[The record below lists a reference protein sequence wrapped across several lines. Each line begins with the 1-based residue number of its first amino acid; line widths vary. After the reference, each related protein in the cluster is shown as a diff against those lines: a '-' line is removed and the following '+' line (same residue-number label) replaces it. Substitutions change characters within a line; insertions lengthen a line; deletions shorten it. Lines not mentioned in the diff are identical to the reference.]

1 MLFRSIA
8 RPVCSGEKGGTAD
21 QASIATTRTGKRRSA
36 GRTWIH
42 AALVG
47 TARFLIDLRIG
58 PRTLEMAIALVATIG
73 TYCLP
78 HAPLTILADDHRP
91 YPQAILS
98 IFGVTRH
105 RRRRHPRGRMKH
117 SDLKP
122 PPGLLVGIVSKLR
135 DATGNLVR
143 VKRRR
148 LFGRLKDI
156 RKHIRELGLGYE
168 INTAHI
174 ERINGTMRTQQTRL
188 ARRTRNVS
196 RSDTWLERAL
206 SLWRDWYHWIRPH
219 DSLAGRT
226 PAMAMGL
233 TDRLWTVLEYVRY
246 PVHVGE
252 LQRAIWAE
260 DRENLLTTGL
270 NRQNNPKP
278 LPTS

>member
-1 MLFRSIA
+1 
-8 RPVCSGEKGGTAD
+8 
-21 QASIATTRTGKRRSA
+21 
-36 GRTWIH
+36 
-42 AALVG
+42 
-47 TARFLIDLRIG
+47 
-58 PRTLEMAIALVATIG
+58 MAIALVASAAACCTPL
-73 TYCLP
+73 T
-78 HAPLTILADDHRP
+78 PLTILADDHRP

-98 IFGVTRH
+98 IFGVARY
-105 RRRRHPRGRMKH
+105 RRRRGGHGRKKH

-135 DATGNLVR
+135 DAAGNLVR

-156 RKHIRELGLGYE
+156 QKKIKRLGLGHD

-196 RSDTWLERAL
+196 RNEAWLEWAL

-219 DSLAGRT
+219 DSLAGLT

-233 TDRLWTVLEYVRY
+233 ADRVWTVMEYVCY
-246 PVHVGE
+246 PVHVGAFH
-252 LQRAIWAE
+252 RAIWAE
-260 DRENLLTTGL
+260 QRENLLTNGL
-270 NRQNNPKP
+270 NRQKRPKF

>member
-1 MLFRSIA
+1 M
-8 RPVCSGEKGGTAD
+8 V
-21 QASIATTRTGKRRSA
+21 
-36 GRTWIH
+36 
-42 AALVG
+42 

-58 PRTLEMAIALVATIG
+58 PRTLEMATALVATVG

-78 HAPLTILADDHRP
+78 NLPLTILTDDHRP

-105 RRRRHPRGRMKH
+105 RRRRRPFRRRRQ

-143 VKRRR
+143 VRQRR
-148 LFGRLKDI
+148 LFGRLADI
-156 RKHIRELGLGYE
+156 RKQLKKLGLGRQ

-196 RSDTWLERAL
+196 RSDTWLGRAL
-206 SLWRDWYHWIRPH
+206 LLWRDWYHWIRPH
-219 DSLAGRT
+219 DALAGRT
-226 PAMAMGL
+226 PAMGMGL
-233 TDRLWTVLEYVRY
+233 TDRLWTVVEYIRY

-252 LQRAIWAE
+252 FQRAVWAE
-260 DRENLLTTGL
+260 DRENLLTNGL
-270 NRQNNPKP
+270 NRRKRRRP

>member
-1 MLFRSIA
+1 M
-8 RPVCSGEKGGTAD
+8 V
-21 QASIATTRTGKRRSA
+21 
-36 GRTWIH
+36 
-42 AALVG
+42 

-58 PRTLEMAIALVATIG
+58 PRTLEMATALVATVG
-73 TYCLP
+73 SYCVP
-78 HAPLTILADDHRP
+78 QMPLTILADDHRP

-98 IFGVTRH
+98 IFGVMRY
-105 RRRRHPRGRMKH
+105 RRRHRPFKRRRQP
-117 SDLKP
+117 DLKP

-135 DATGNLVR
+135 DATGNLIR

-156 RKHIRELGLGYE
+156 RKQLRKLRLGYE

-196 RSDTWLERAL
+196 RSDAWLERAL

-219 DSLAGRT
+219 DSLARRT
-226 PAMAMGL
+226 PAMALGL
-233 TDRLWTVLEYVRY
+233 TDRPWTVLEYAWY

-252 LQRAIWAE
+252 FQRAVWME
-260 DRENLLTTGL
+260 DRQNLLTNGL
-270 NRQNNPKP
+270 NRQKSPTP

>member
-1 MLFRSIA
+1 
-8 RPVCSGEKGGTAD
+8 
-21 QASIATTRTGKRRSA
+21 
-36 GRTWIH
+36 
-42 AALVG
+42 
-47 TARFLIDLRIG
+47 
-58 PRTLEMAIALVATIG
+58 MAIALVASAAACCT
-73 TYCLP
+73 P
-78 HAPLTILADDHRP
+78 FAPLTILADDHRP

-98 IFGVTRH
+98 IFGVTRY
-105 RRRRHPRGRMKH
+105 RRRRHGRGRKKLP
-117 SDLKP
+117 DLKP

-156 RKHIRELGLGYE
+156 RRRIKRLGLGHD

-196 RSDTWLERAL
+196 RGESWLTWAL
-206 SLWRDWYHWIRPH
+206 LLWRDWYHWVRPH
-219 DSLAGRT
+219 DSLGGRT

-233 TDRLWTVLEYVRY
+233 SDHMWTVLEYVCY
-246 PVHVGE
+246 PVHVGAF
-252 LQRAIWAE
+252 QRAIWVE
-260 DRENLLTTGL
+260 DRENLLANGL
-270 NRQNNPKP
+270 NRRKRRKP

>member
-1 MLFRSIA
+1 M
-8 RPVCSGEKGGTAD
+8 
-21 QASIATTRTGKRRSA
+21 
-36 GRTWIH
+36 
-42 AALVG
+42 G

-58 PRTLEMAIALVATIG
+58 PRTLEMATALVATVG
-73 TYCLP
+73 TYCMP
-78 HAPLTILADDHRP
+78 HLPLTILADDHRP

-98 IFGVTRH
+98 IFGLTRH
-105 RRRRHPRGRMKH
+105 RRRRHHRGRRKH

-156 RKHIRELGLGYE
+156 RKQLRKVGLGHE

-196 RSDTWLERAL
+196 RSDTWLAWAL

-233 TDRLWTVLEYVRY
+233 TDHCWTVPDYVQY

-252 LQRAIWAE
+252 FQRAVWAE
-260 DRENLLTTGL
+260 DRENLLTNGL
-270 NRQNNPKP
+270 SRRKRRKP
-278 LPTS
+278 LPMS

>member
-1 MLFRSIA
+1 M
-8 RPVCSGEKGGTAD
+8 
-21 QASIATTRTGKRRSA
+21 AT
-36 GRTWIH
+36 
-42 AALVG
+42 
-47 TARFLIDLRIG
+47 
-58 PRTLEMAIALVATIG
+58 ALVASVAV
-73 TYCLP
+73 CCVP

-91 YPQAILS
+91 YPQAILTV
-98 IFGVTRH
+98 FGILRH
-105 RRRRHPRGRMKH
+105 RRRRRPFRRRKQP
-117 SDLKP
+117 DLKP

-135 DATGNLVR
+135 DATGNLLR

-156 RKHIRELGLGYE
+156 RKQLRKLRLGHE

-219 DSLAGRT
+219 DSLAGQT

-233 TDRLWTVLEYVRY
+233 TNRLWTVPEYVRH

-252 LQRAIWAE
+252 FQRAVWAE
-260 DRENLLTTGL
+260 NRENLLTNGL
-270 NRQNNPKP
+270 NRQKPLKP
-278 LPTS
+278 LPTC

>member
-1 MLFRSIA
+1 M
-8 RPVCSGEKGGTAD
+8 
-21 QASIATTRTGKRRSA
+21 
-36 GRTWIH
+36 
-42 AALVG
+42 
-47 TARFLIDLRIG
+47 
-58 PRTLEMAIALVATIG
+58 ALVASVRA
-73 TYCLP
+73 CCVP
-78 HAPLTILADDHRP
+78 HAPLTLLADDHRP

-98 IFGVTRH
+98 IFGVTRY
-105 RRRRHPRGRMKH
+105 RRRRRPFRRRKHP
-117 SDLKP
+117 DLKP

-156 RKHIRELGLGYE
+156 RQQIRKLGLGEE

-206 SLWRDWYHWIRPH
+206 SLWRDWYHWMRPH
-219 DSLAGRT
+219 HSLDAQT
-226 PAMAMGL
+226 PAMVMGL
-233 TDRLWTVLEYVRY
+233 TDHLWTVLEYVRY

-252 LQRAIWAE
+252 FQRAIWAE
-260 DRENLLTTGL
+260 DRENLLRNGL
-270 NRQNNPKP
+270 NRPKCPKP

>member
-1 MLFRSIA
+1 
-8 RPVCSGEKGGTAD
+8 
-21 QASIATTRTGKRRSA
+21 
-36 GRTWIH
+36 
-42 AALVG
+42 VG
-47 TARFLIDLRIG
+47 TARFLIELRIG
-58 PRTLEMAIALVATIG
+58 PRTLEMATALVLSVGACCAPG
-73 TYCLP
+73 V
-78 HAPLTILADDHRP
+78 PLTILADDHRP

-105 RRRRHPRGRMKH
+105 RRRRRPFRRRKHP
-117 SDLKP
+117 DLKP

-135 DATGNLVR
+135 DATGHLVR
-143 VKRRR
+143 VRRR
-148 LFGRLKDI
+148 KLFGRLKDI
-156 RKHIRELGLGYE
+156 RKQIRKLGLGEE

-219 DSLAGRT
+219 DSLDGQT

-233 TDRLWTVLEYVRY
+233 ADHRWTVLDYVQY

-252 LQRAIWAE
+252 FQRAVWAE
-260 DRENLLTTGL
+260 DRENLLTNGL
-270 NRQNNPKP
+270 NRQKRRKP
-278 LPTS
+278 LPMS

>member
-1 MLFRSIA
+1 VPGAWLLR
-8 RPVCSGEKGGTAD
+8 SGEKGPD
-21 QASIATTRTGKRRSA
+21 QASAAGTTREQTGTRRSA

-42 AALVG
+42 AALVAP
-47 TARFLIDLRIG
+47 ARFRIDLRIG
-58 PRTLEMAIALVATIG
+58 PRTLEMAVALGASVATCG
-73 TYCLP
+73 TPFASLV
-78 HAPLTILADDHRP
+78 LLADDHRP
-91 YPQAILS
+91 DPQAILT
-98 IFGVTRH
+98 IFGITRH
-105 RRRRHPRGRMKH
+105 RRRRHGRGRMKH
-117 SDLKP
+117 ADLKP

-143 VKRRR
+143 VRRRR

-156 RKHIRELGLGYE
+156 RQRVKQLGLGSQ

-206 SLWRDWYHWIRPH
+206 SLWRDGYHWVGPH
-219 DSLAGRT
+219 APLAGRT

-233 TDRLWTVLEYVRY
+233 SDRLWTVPEYVGY
-246 PVHVGE
+246 PVHLGE
-252 LQRAIWAE
+252 FQRAIWAE

-270 NRQNNPKP
+270 NRQKRLNP

>member
-1 MLFRSIA
+1 MG
-8 RPVCSGEKGGTAD
+8 PT
-21 QASIATTRTGKRRSA
+21 
-36 GRTWIH
+36 
-42 AALVG
+42 
-47 TARFLIDLRIG
+47 RFLIDLRIG
-58 PRTLEMAIALVATIG
+58 PRTLETALLLVASVAMCCT
-73 TYCLP
+73 P
-78 HAPLTILADDHRP
+78 FAPLTILADDHRP

-98 IFGVTRH
+98 IFGITRH
-105 RRRRHPRGRMKH
+105 RRRRRPFRRRKHP
-117 SDLKP
+117 DLKP
-122 PPGLLVGIVSKLR
+122 PPGLRVGIVSKLR
-135 DATGNLVR
+135 DATGNLLR

-156 RKHIRELGLGYE
+156 RRGIEQLGLGHD

-196 RSDTWLERAL
+196 RADSRLEWAL
-206 SLWRDWYHWIRPH
+206 SLWRDWYHWVRPH
-219 DSLAGRT
+219 GSLAERT

-233 TDRLWTVLEYVRY
+233 TDHLWTVLEYVRY

-260 DRENLLTTGL
+260 NRENLLRNGL
-270 NRQNNPKP
+270 NRQERLKP

>member
-1 MLFRSIA
+1 
-8 RPVCSGEKGGTAD
+8 
-21 QASIATTRTGKRRSA
+21 
-36 GRTWIH
+36 
-42 AALVG
+42 
-47 TARFLIDLRIG
+47 LIDLRIG
-58 PRTLEMAIALVATIG
+58 PRTLELATALVATVA

-78 HAPLTILADDHRP
+78 NAALTILADDHRP

-105 RRRRHPRGRMKH
+105 RRRRRPFRRRKH
-117 SDLKP
+117 ADLKP

-156 RKHIRELGLGYE
+156 RKQLQKLGLGHQL
-168 INTAHI
+168 NTAHI

-196 RSDTWLERAL
+196 RSDTWLGRAL
-206 SLWRDWYHWIRPH
+206 WLWRDWYHWIRPH

-233 TDRLWTVLEYVRY
+233 TDHLWTVPEYICH

-252 LQRAIWAE
+252 FQRAVWAE
-260 DRENLLTTGL
+260 DRENLLTNGL
-270 NRQNNPKP
+270 NRQKRPKA